1 MTLVNVIEVLFP
13 KLSGRIEVGK
23 PFPCPLA
30 MHMPGDAQPML
41 ITIEDG
47 GERWRCE
54 GGCAGNDWKN
64 AVVFIQN
71 AMGMDSLDAFGL
83 WCELDQLRSQH
94 ERVAYIKK
102 HYPKWHPQEVQA

>member
-30 MHMPGDAQPML
+30 MHMPGDDQPMF
-41 ITIEDG
+41 IAIEDG

-64 AVVFIQN
+64 VVMFIQN
-71 AMGMDSLDAFGL
+71 AMGMVALDAFGL
-83 WCELDQLRSQH
+83 WSELDQLKSQR
-94 ERVAYIKK
+94 ERVAYIKT
-102 HYPKWHPQEVQA
+102 HYPKWYPRGVQS